1 MDSENQELP
10 AHPDLSHIEGIGPSL
25 LDKAIEALVFAADEP
40 ITRAVI
46 ASIYTEVCG
55 HELPSPDDIDES
67 VERINDYYEA
77 ADRAF
82 RIREWAGGLR
92 MASVPE
98 MAPYIQIL
106 KSQDQRKRITRSL
119 METVAILAYRQP
131 VAKSEIESV
140 RGVNCDYAIRRL
152 MEHGLID
159 VVGRAE
165 SIGRALLYGT
175 TDRFLE
181 LFGLNAVSDLPNLR
195 EIEEI
200 LADPAFQKERAK
212 LLMTSGLD
220 SLSSE
225 ESLDPLDEDSIE
237 IKDDAEI

>member
-1 MDSENQELP
+1 MDSENQATP
-10 AHPDLSHIEGIGPSL
+10 AHPDLSHVEGIGPSL
-25 LDKAIEALVFAADEP
+25 LDKVIEALVFAADEP
-40 ITRAVI
+40 TTRAVI
-46 ASIYTEVCG
+46 ASIYSEVSG
-55 HELPSPDDIDES
+55 HELPSPSDIDES

-98 MAPYIQIL
+98 MAPYIQTL

-152 MEHGLID
+152 LEHGLID
-159 VVGRAE
+159 VIGRSE
-165 SIGRALLYGT
+165 GIGRALLYGT

-200 LADPAFQKERAK
+200 LADPAFQNERAK

-225 ESLDPLDEDSIE
+225 ESLDAIE
-237 IKDDAEI
+237 ETSTEVKDDAEI

>member
-1 MDSENQELP
+1 MDSENQASP
-10 AHPDLSHIEGIGPSL
+10 AHPDLSHVEGIGPSL
-25 LDKAIEALVFAADEP
+25 LDKVIEALVFAADEP
-40 ITRAVI
+40 TTRAVI
-46 ASIYTEVCG
+46 ASIYSEVCG
-55 HELPSPDDIDES
+55 HELPSPADIDES

-92 MASVPE
+92 MASVAE

-131 VAKSEIESV
+131 VTKSEIESV

-152 MEHGLID
+152 LEHGLID
-159 VVGRAE
+159 VIGRSE
-165 SIGRALLYGT
+165 GIGRALLYGT

-225 ESLDPLDEDSIE
+225 ESLDTIEESSIE
-237 IKDDAEI
+237 LNDDAET

>member
-1 MDSENQELP
+1 MESDKQTSP
-10 AHPDLSHIEGIGPSL
+10 AHPDLSHVHGIGPSL
-25 LDKAIEALVFAADEP
+25 LDKVIEALVFAADRP
-40 ITRAVI
+40 TTRAVI
-46 ASIYTEVCG
+46 AGIYSEVCG
-55 HELPSPDDIDES
+55 DELPSAADIDES

-82 RIREWAGGLR
+82 RVREWAGGFR
-92 MASVPE
+92 MATVPE
-98 MAPYIQIL
+98 MAPYIQTL
-106 KSQDQRKRITRSL
+106 KSQDQKKRITRSL

-152 MEHGLID
+152 LEHGLID
-159 VVGRAE
+159 VVGRSE
-165 SIGRALLYGT
+165 GIGRPLLYGT

-181 LFGLNAVSDLPNLR
+181 LFGLNSVSDLPNLR

-200 LADPAFQKERAK
+200 LADPAFQKERAT

-220 SLSSE
+220 RLSSE
-225 ESLDPLDEDSIE
+225 ESEDTMQEASME
-237 IKDDAEI
+237 VGNDAEA